1 MQLSFAHG
9 MVSVCVRGETAADL
23 DDEFE
28 KFVGFLESFQHLV
41 DRDNHQHMGVLA
53 RQG

>member
-1 MQLSFAHG
+1 M
-9 MVSVCVRGETAADL
+9 CVRGEIAADL

-28 KFVGFLESFQHLV
+28 KFVGLLESFQHLV

-53 RQG
+53 RQGQNNDPQR